1 MFFLS
6 SCVAPVIWKA
16 ANITPIPKESPLKLE
31 SDFRPISLTPCLSK
45 VLEEFVAEWV
55 LEDIRG
61 KIDLRQFGCLK
72 GTSTTTC
79 LLDMFHNWLSSLDS
93 PGNTIRICLLDFSK
107 AFDRINLNT
116 LVIKLI
122 DLGVRRS
129 LLPWICSF
137 LSNRKQRALLPCA
150 VQ

>member
-1 MFFLS
+1 MISFSPRILKDFAYELAEPVTDIFNVSLS

-16 ANITPIPKESPLKLE
+16 ANITPIPKESPPKLE

-93 PGNTIRICLLDFSK
+93 PGNTLRICLLDFSK

-116 LVIKLI
+116 LGPVFQSRIKLI
-122 DLGVRRS
+122 
-129 LLPWICSF
+129 
-137 LSNRKQRALLPCA
+137 
-150 VQ
+150 